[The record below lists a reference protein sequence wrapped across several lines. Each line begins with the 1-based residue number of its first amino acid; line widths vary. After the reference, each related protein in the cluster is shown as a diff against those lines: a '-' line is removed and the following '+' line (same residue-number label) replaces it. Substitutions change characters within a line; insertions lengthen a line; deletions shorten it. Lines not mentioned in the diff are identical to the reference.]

1 MRPLIT
7 MRYAAIIS
15 VLPLLFVLSLSPA
28 VNALSAQQATVLDG
42 VHKISP
48 GDDPAWALP
57 EYNDSQWQS
66 VIVPGSWQSQGFR
79 PVKGMGWYRI
89 HFTAPASLKDLRPA
103 ILLGRIGDVDEVF
116 LNGVE
121 IGGEGLIGERFVEA
135 TKVQRLY
142 GIPSTL
148 LRYDADNILSI
159 RVMNTY
165 LNGGIFDKNVLIGN
179 YNDLLTE
186 KLKREKNGIIIEFC
200 FFTFFAMFFL
210 ACLFLFI
217 KRLSDREYIY
227 FWTFISLYGVL
238 FVLGS
243 LTFYNAG
250 LKDSFVQ
257 QVINIFSTGL
267 PAILIILLVHV
278 YQLKYHVPIK
288 AALLIYLAIS
298 LMEPVFPDYGS
309 RTALLVVWKVL
320 FILTA
325 GYIVFLSIN
334 AYLRKFYEAGPI
346 LLGVTGLVIGLIL
359 ESIGGLDLLQTTGFF
374 LWDYSTIFFMICV
387 MYALAS
393 RYTRIQNELR
403 SSAAKIF
410 DAHED
415 ERRRVARE
423 LHDGVGQSLLSI
435 KLKLKMLAAKTTE
448 NKPLEKDIIPELIS
462 DVSCSIEELRTVAM
476 DLRPSYIENAE
487 LADAIAWHSGNVQET
502 TGITINIQAG
512 IISGLDTKI
521 KENMYRIFQEALSN
535 VVQHSQASKVDVI
548 VGMKEKML
556 LLEIKDNGKGFDPV
570 RKGDGRKGIGLYT
583 IRERVELMGG
593 ILRVNSLTNK
603 GTALSIEAPV
613 G

>member
-1 MRPLIT
+1 
-7 MRYAAIIS
+7 MRYAAIII
-15 VLPLLFVLSLSPA
+15 VLPFLFVLSLSPD
-28 VNALSAQQATVLDG
+28 VNALPAQQIVLDG

-66 VIVPGSWQSQGFR
+66 IIAPGSWQSQGFR

-89 HFTAPASLKDLRPA
+89 HFTAPAGLKDLQPA
-103 ILLGRIGDVDEVF
+103 ILLGRIGDADEVF
-116 LNGVE
+116 LNGVK

-135 TKVQRLY
+135 TKVHRLY

-148 LRYDADNILSI
+148 PRYDADNVLAI

-165 LNGGIFDKNVLIGN
+165 LNGGIFDKNVMIGN
-179 YNDLLTE
+179 FNDLLTQ

-217 KRLSDREYIY
+217 KRLRDREYIY
-227 FWTFISLYGVL
+227 FWIFISLYGVL

-250 LKDSFVQ
+250 LKDPFVQ

-267 PAILIILLVHV
+267 PAILIILLAHV
-278 YQLKYHVPIK
+278 YRLKYHVPIK

-298 LMEPVFPDYGS
+298 LMEPVFPGYGP
-309 RTALLVVWKVL
+309 RTVLLVFWKVL

-374 LWDYSTIFFMICV
+374 LWDYST
-387 MYALAS
+387 
-393 RYTRIQNELR
+393 
-403 SSAAKIF
+403 
-410 DAHED
+410 
-415 ERRRVARE
+415 
-423 LHDGVGQSLLSI
+423 
-435 KLKLKMLAAKTTE
+435 
-448 NKPLEKDIIPELIS
+448 
-462 DVSCSIEELRTVAM
+462 
-476 DLRPSYIENAE
+476 DLFYDMR
-487 LADAIAWHSGNVQET
+487 NVCPC
-502 TGITINIQAG
+502 ITIYAHPERTPVFG
-512 IISGLDTKI
+512 G
-521 KENMYRIFQEALSN
+521 
-535 VVQHSQASKVDVI
+535 
-548 VGMKEKML
+548 
-556 LLEIKDNGKGFDPV
+556 KDF
-570 RKGDGRKGIGLYT
+570 
-583 IRERVELMGG
+583 
-593 ILRVNSLTNK
+593 
-603 GTALSIEAPV
+603 
-613 G
+613 